1 MWKIV
6 HTDLNWRDTLF
17 YHVCLTFVII
27 KFDVSC
33 VFSFVDPYTLLGPL
47 VGRLSSTGNNCHF
60 IYFHVHL
67 KKFVSPFFSIIS
79 IQRGETWICKMYFHL
94 SCRCLWYNKWVIE
107 AYCTQA
113 SILTPYNKALNMHG
127 LL

>member
-1 MWKIV
+1 M
-6 HTDLNWRDTLF
+6 F
-17 YHVCLTFVII
+17 YLVCLTFVII

-67 KKFVSPFFSIIS
+67 KKFVSHFFFQSFQYKEEKLGYVRCISIYLVVVCGIIS
-79 IQRGETWICKMYFHL
+79 E
-94 SCRCLWYNKWVIE
+94 S
-107 AYCTQA
+107 
-113 SILTPYNKALNMHG
+113 
-127 LL
+127 